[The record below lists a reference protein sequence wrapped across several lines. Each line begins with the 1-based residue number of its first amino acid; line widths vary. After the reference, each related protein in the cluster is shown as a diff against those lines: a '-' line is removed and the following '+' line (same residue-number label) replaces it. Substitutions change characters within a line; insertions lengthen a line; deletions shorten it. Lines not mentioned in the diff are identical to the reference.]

1 MEWDGGDEHSSS
13 GSRQR
18 ASLSPFN
25 SPTPNSSQ
33 HSVRSQSANR
43 DNTIDF
49 DYRGEED
56 LWPGFSSVASSQPS
70 SPTLRASS
78 LPHSSAYLGSPQAGG
93 FESGG
98 DDDDL
103 ESDSDSV
110 MSDDQEREFD
120 PAPSEGPTR
129 TFHPLINGI
138 SFFPP
143 FRSEQ
148 MLTCSRLVR
157 ETL

>member
-1 MEWDGGDEHSSS
+1 MEWDGGDNHSSS

-25 SPTPNSSQ
+25 SPTPGLSQ

-78 LPHSSAYLGSPQAGG
+78 LPHSSAYLGSPQAG
-93 FESGG
+93 
-98 DDDDL
+98 DKDDL
-103 ESDSDSV
+103 ESDGDSV
-110 MSDDQEREFD
+110 MSDDQEREFE
-120 PAPSEGPTR
+120 PAPSEGVTR
-129 TFHPLINGI
+129 TFHPLINGMT
-138 SFFPP
+138 FFPP
-143 FRSEQ
+143 FSW
-148 MLTCSRLVR
+148 SRC
-157 ETL
+157 